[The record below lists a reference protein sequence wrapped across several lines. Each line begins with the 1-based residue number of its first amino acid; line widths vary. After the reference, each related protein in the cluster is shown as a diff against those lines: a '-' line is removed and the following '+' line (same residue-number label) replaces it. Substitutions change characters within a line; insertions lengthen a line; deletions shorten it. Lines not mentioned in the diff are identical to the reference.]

1 MSAPVQATPVLVAD
15 VGGTHVRFALVDVTA
30 TEPLIDGTTRRYR
43 GADFTSFEGAMRRY
57 LDDVHAKPDTAVIAA
72 AGLRVNG
79 ETRLT
84 NLPWVISQAAIERE
98 FGFVHVTLI
107 NDFAAMALSVPL
119 LKPAD
124 VRVIGT
130 PMLTRFDPR
139 ATQTFAV
146 VGPGTGLGVGAL
158 LVREGHVHAL
168 ETEGGHT
175 SLAPNNEEESQVI
188 ERLATRFSHVSN
200 ERAICGS
207 GLVNLYETLCEMR
220 GIAPAFSA
228 PEQITGAA
236 NANAECRRA
245 LELLCEFL
253 GALAGD
259 LVLTFGAW
267 DGVYVTGGLAPLL
280 VSWIESGRFRDRF
293 ENKGRLSAAVSR
305 VPTSVVLQPDV
316 GLLGAA
322 AFAMRE
328 AGRLTAR
335 NA

>member
-1 MSAPVQATPVLVAD
+1 MSASAQAAPVLVAD
-15 VGGTHVRFALVDVTA
+15 VGGTHVRFALVDVA
-30 TEPLIDGTTRRYR
+30 AAEPFIDGTTRRYR
-43 GADFTSFEGAMRRY
+43 GADFTSFADAMRRY
-57 LDDVHAKPDTAVIAA
+57 LDDVNVAPRAAVIAA
-72 AGLRVNG
+72 AGPRVNG

-84 NLPWVISQAAIERE
+84 NLPWVISQTVIERE
-98 FGFVHVTLI
+98 FGFARATLI

-130 PMLTRFDPR
+130 PVPTRFDPR

-168 ETEGGHT
+168 ETEGGHA
-175 SLAPNNEEESQVI
+175 SLALNSAEERWIV
-188 ERLATRFSHVSN
+188 ERLAARFGHVSN

-207 GLVNLYETLCEMR
+207 GLVNLYEILCETR
-220 GIAPAFSA
+220 GVAPAFSA
-228 PEQITGAA
+228 PEQMTAAA
-236 NANAECRRA
+236 NTDAECRRA

-259 LVLTFGAW
+259 LALTFGAW
-267 DGVYVTGGLAPLL
+267 DGVYITGGLAPLL
-280 VSWIESGRFRDRF
+280 VSWIEAGRFRDRF
-293 ENKGRLSAAVSR
+293 ENKGRLSAAVAR
-305 VPTSVVLQPDV
+305 VPTSVVLQPDA

-322 AFAMRE
+322 AFAMRQ

-335 NA
+335 DG

>member
-1 MSAPVQATPVLVAD
+1 VSASAPSAPFIVAD
-15 VGGTHVRFALVDVTA
+15 VGGTHVRFALVDVSA
-30 TEPLIDGTTRRYR
+30 AEPLIAGTTRRYR

-57 LDDVHAKPDTAVIAA
+57 LADVRATPAAAVIAA

-98 FGFVHVTLI
+98 FGFVRATLI

-119 LKPAD
+119 LKPSD
-124 VRVIGT
+124 VSVIGT
-130 PMLTRFDPR
+130 PMPALFDPR

-168 ETEGGHT
+168 ETEGGHA
-175 SLAPNNEEESQVI
+175 SLAPNSEEESRII
-188 ERLATRFSHVSN
+188 ERLAARFGHVSN

-207 GLVNLYETLCEMR
+207 GLVNLYEILCEMR
-220 GIAPAFSA
+220 GIEPTFSA

-236 NANAECRRA
+236 DTDPQCRRA

-267 DGVYVTGGLAPLL
+267 NGVYVTGGVAPLL
-280 VSWIESGRFRDRF
+280 LPWIKAGRFRDRF
-293 ENKGRLSAAVSR
+293 ENKGRLSAAVAH
-305 VPTSVVLQPDV
+305 VPTSVVLQPDA

-335 NA
+335 AS